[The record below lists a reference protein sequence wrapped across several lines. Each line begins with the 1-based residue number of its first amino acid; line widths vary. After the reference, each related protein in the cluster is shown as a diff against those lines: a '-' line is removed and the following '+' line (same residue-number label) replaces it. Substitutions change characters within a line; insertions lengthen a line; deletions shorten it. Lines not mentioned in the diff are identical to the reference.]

1 MAFSHPALAERQKAD
16 GGRQKMVVAETV
28 KNKELADLSF
38 FETTGFSMWPFLRPG
53 EKFLIKKT
61 PTENLKV
68 GDIIIY
74 RADNQLVCHRLIK
87 KIKQRERY
95 LLYVR
100 GDSSVSWPEPIT
112 EEMFLG
118 KAISII
124 KNGKII
130 TLNQMKRQLINRLI
144 VLVAPLVSWGIKIA
158 KILLGKK

>member
-1 MAFSHPALAERQKAD
+1 
-16 GGRQKMVVAETV
+16 MVVPESM

-38 FETTGFSMWPFLRPG
+38 FETTGFSMWPFLKAG
-53 EKFLIKKT
+53 EKLLIKKT
-61 PTENLKV
+61 PTGNLKV

-74 RADNQLVCHRLIK
+74 RADSQLVCHRLIK

-130 TLNQMKRQLINRLI
+130 TLHQMKGQLINRLI
-144 VLVAPLVSWGIKIA
+144 VLVAPSVSWGIKIA

>member
-1 MAFSHPALAERQKAD
+1 
-16 GGRQKMVVAETV
+16 MVVAESV

-38 FETTGFSMWPFLRPG
+38 FKTIGFSMWPFLKAG
-53 EKFLIKKT
+53 EKLLIKKT

-74 RADNQLVCHRLIK
+74 RTDSQLVCHRLIK
-87 KIKQRERY
+87 KIKERERY

-118 KAISII
+118 KAMGII
-124 KNGKII
+124 KNGKIV
-130 TLNQMKRQLINRLI
+130 TLNQMKGQLINRLI
-144 VLVAPLVSWGIKIA
+144 VLFAPLFSRGIKIT
-158 KILLGKK
+158 KILLGRNEQNIPYRRSP

>member
-1 MAFSHPALAERQKAD
+1 
-16 GGRQKMVVAETV
+16 MVIAETM
-28 KNKELADLSF
+28 KNKELVDLSF
-38 FETTGFSMWPFLRPG
+38 LETTGFSMWPFLRAG
-53 EKFLIKKT
+53 EKLLIKKT

-74 RADNQLVCHRLIK
+74 RADSQLVCHRLIK

-118 KAISII
+118 KAMGII

-130 TLNQMKRQLINRLI
+130 TLNQMKGQLINRLI
-144 VLVAPLVSWGIKIA
+144 VLVAPSVSWGIKIA

>member
-1 MAFSHPALAERQKAD
+1 MI
-16 GGRQKMVVAETV
+16 VAETM

-38 FETTGFSMWPFLRPG
+38 FETTGFSMWPFLRAG
-53 EKFLIKKT
+53 EKLLIKKK
-61 PTENLKV
+61 PAEKLKV
-68 GDIIIY
+68 GDIIIC

-87 KIKQRERY
+87 KIKERERY

-100 GDSSVSWPEPIT
+100 GDNSVSCPEPIT

-118 KAISII
+118 RAMGII

>member
-1 MAFSHPALAERQKAD
+1 
-16 GGRQKMVVAETV
+16 MVVAETM

-38 FETTGFSMWPFLRPG
+38 FETTGFSMWPFLKAG
-53 EKFLIKKT
+53 EKLLIKKT

-87 KIKQRERY
+87 KTKERERY

-100 GDSSVSWPEPIT
+100 GDSSVSGPEPIT

-130 TLNQMKRQLINRLI
+130 TLHQMKGQFINRLI

>member
-1 MAFSHPALAERQKAD
+1 
-16 GGRQKMVVAETV
+16 MVIAETM

-38 FETTGFSMWPFLRPG
+38 FETTGFSMWPFLKAG
-53 EKFLIKKT
+53 EKLLIKKT
-61 PTENLKV
+61 PTEKLKV

-87 KIKQRERY
+87 KIKEKEGY

-124 KNGKII
+124 KNGKVV
-130 TLNQMKRQLINRLI
+130 TLNQMKGQLINRLI
-144 VLVAPLVSWGIKIA
+144 VLVAPSVSWGIKIA

>member
-1 MAFSHPALAERQKAD
+1 
-16 GGRQKMVVAETV
+16 MVVAETM

-38 FETTGFSMWPFLRPG
+38 FETTGFSMWPFLKAG
-53 EKFLIKKT
+53 EKLLIRKT

-68 GDIIIY
+68 GDVIIY
-74 RADNQLVCHRLIK
+74 RADDQLVCHRLIK

-95 LLYVR
+95 LLYIR

-124 KNGKII
+124 KNGKIVA
-130 TLNQMKRQLINRLI
+130 LNQMKGQLINRLI
-144 VLVAPLVSWGIKIA
+144 VLVAPSVSWGIKIT

>member
-1 MAFSHPALAERQKAD
+1 
-16 GGRQKMVVAETV
+16 MVVAETM
-28 KNKELADLSF
+28 KKKELADLSF
-38 FETTGFSMWPFLRPG
+38 FETTGFSMWPFLKAG
-53 EKFLIKKT
+53 EKLLIKKT

-74 RADNQLVCHRLIK
+74 RANEQLVCHRLTK

-95 LLYVR
+95 LLHVR
-100 GDSSVSWPEPIT
+100 GDSSLSSPEPIT

-130 TLNQMKRQLINRLI
+130 TLNQMKGQFINRLI
-144 VLVAPLVSWGIKIA
+144 VLVAPSVSRGIKIT